1 LHVVVTPEDAGK
13 RADVIVAHH
22 TGFSRSLVAQA
33 VKRGDVRVNGIAVK
47 GSYLVAEGD
56 VLEAQLADRPPLAVE
71 PEAIDLTIVYED
83 DDVLVVDKPAGM
95 VTHPAHGATSGTLVN
110 ALLAHVSSLPGETVR
125 AGLVHRLDRDTSGL
139 LVVAKTEEAHSALGI
154 AMKAR
159 HISREYLGLVTGAP
173 QHPKGTIDG
182 AIGRDP
188 NNRLKYAIV
197 SDGKHAVTHYEVR
210 ERLKNSAELLFRL
223 ETGRTHQS
231 RVHMAAMGH
240 PLVNDPVYGK
250 TDPRF
255 ELPGQALHAWR
266 LAFRHPR
273 TGRDM
278 EFQTDPPAEYTA
290 AKELLRGASTSS
302 GSFDT

>member
-1 LHVVVTPEDAGK
+1 LHVVVTPEEAGK
-13 RADVIVAHH
+13 RADVIIAHH
-22 TGFSRSLVAQA
+22 TGFPRSLIAEA
-33 VKRGDVRVNGIAVK
+33 VRRSDVRVNGAAVK

-56 VLEAQLADRPPLAVE
+56 VVEAQLAQRPPLAVE
-71 PEAIDLTIVYED
+71 PEAIDLTIIYED

-125 AGLVHRLDRDTSGL
+125 AGLIHRLDRDTSGL
-139 LVVAKTEEAHSALGI
+139 LVVAKTEAALSALGK

-159 HISREYLGLVTGAP
+159 HISREYLGLVTGLP
-173 QHPKGTIDG
+173 QHPKGTVDG

-188 NNRLKYAIV
+188 HNRLKNAITA
-197 SDGKHAVTHYEVR
+197 DGKPAVTHYEVR
-210 ERLKNSAELLFRL
+210 TRLKNAAELLFRL
-223 ETGRTHQS
+223 ETGRTHQI

-240 PLVNDPVYGK
+240 PLVNDPIYGK

-266 LAFRHPR
+266 LAFRHPG
-273 TGRDM
+273 TGQEL
-278 EFQTDPPAEYTA
+278 EFQTDPPPEYSA
-290 AKELLRGASTSS
+290 AKLLLGARGE
-302 GSFDT
+302 